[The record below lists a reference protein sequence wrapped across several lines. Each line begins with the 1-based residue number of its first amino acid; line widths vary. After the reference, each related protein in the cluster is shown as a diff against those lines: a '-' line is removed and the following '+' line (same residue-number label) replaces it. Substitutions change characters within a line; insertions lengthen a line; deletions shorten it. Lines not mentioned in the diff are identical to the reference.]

1 MLRVRV
7 LGGLEIECD
16 GVDLELPARRPAR
29 LLLGW
34 LAVHPG
40 VHARSRVAGRLWPD
54 VREDSAR
61 MSLRSA
67 LAALRAALGPDAA
80 SVLVADREQVGLTGA
95 WVDVAEFERWRE
107 TEPERALGLCRGEL
121 LEAFDDEWVLT
132 ARDEHRA
139 HAGDVLATLA
149 DRAEDP
155 AAAVGFARRRAA
167 LDPLDEAAA
176 RELMRRH
183 ALAGDR
189 GAALAT
195 YERLRERLRGEL
207 GIAPSGATRALAA
220 ELRADAPPAAAAALP
235 AHIVAARRR
244 GPLVGREREL
254 ALLRALWARAGRE
267 GRTAVLVTGE
277 PGIGKT
283 RLVAELA
290 AEVHAQGAVVLY
302 GRAEEEALV
311 PYEPIVACLPPD
323 ASITQLAGVGGR
335 AALAAVRRCRRG
347 AGRGGGAGARPARA
361 GRPALGRATHD
372 AARRAPRRP
381 RGRRA
386 ASAAGDL
393 P

>member
-1 MLRVRV
+1 
-7 LGGLEIECD
+7 
-16 GVDLELPARRPAR
+16 
-29 LLLGW
+29 
-34 LAVHPG
+34 
-40 VHARSRVAGRLWPD
+40 
-54 VREDSAR
+54 

-121 LEAFDDEWVLT
+121 LEAFDDEWVLI

-149 DRAEDP
+149 DRAADP

-167 LDPLDEAAA
+167 LDPLDEAAH

-195 YERLRERLRGEL
+195 YERLRERLPGRARDRAVGGDAGPRG
-207 GIAPSGATRALAA
+207 RAARRRAA
-220 ELRADAPPAAAAALP
+220 GRRHAALP

-254 ALLRALWARAGRE
+254 ALLRALWARAGRD

-311 PYEPIVACLPPD
+311 PYEPIVACLPPE
-323 ASITQLAGVGGR
+323 ASITQLAGGRGR
-335 AALAAVRRCRRG
+335 AAVAAVRRRRRG

-372 AARRAPRRP
+372 AARRAPRRA